1 MKLRAMLVVG
11 LVTLSAVAG
20 DKEVKLTLTA
30 EQWREDLRT
39 FAKEL
44 PRRHKNAYHA
54 VSKEAFEKAVADL
67 DAAIPT
73 LEPHQVVVRLQQIA
87 ALVGDGHTGVHT
99 PGVFKRYPLGLYWFG
114 NELRVTGAAK
124 EYAQALGA
132 RVVKIGGT
140 AVDDVQARVTRS
152 FPSAE
157 NENPWYVLATSPAFL
172 TSPETL
178 QTLGVVRDLGPATF
192 TFVDDAGASFD
203 LAIAPV
209 QPAAEKAGPTLR
221 LTSAVKE
228 EPLFRQRMGEP
239 FWFTY
244 LPESQTVYVAFR
256 SYASLGENAKKLWR
270 FVDTNPVQK
279 LVIDLRQNGG
289 GDYTEGRKHL
299 VEPVKERPALNQ
311 KGHLYVAIGRRTF
324 SAALANATHFRK
336 ETQAIL
342 VGEPI
347 GERPHSY
354 SENDEMTLPHSHL
367 VVSYSTRFYT
377 FGDEDVPAVMPDQ
390 RIDPDWA
397 AFKAGKDPVMD
408 WILAQQRER

>member
-1 MKLRAMLVVG
+1 MNLRALLVAG
-11 LVTLSAVAG
+11 LVLLPALAG
-20 DKEVKLTLTA
+20 EKEVKLA
-30 EQWREDLRT
+30 IPVDQWREDLRY

-44 PRRHKNAYHA
+44 PKRHKNAFHA

-67 DAAIPT
+67 DAAIPS
-73 LEPHQVVVRLQQIA
+73 LQPHQVVVRLQQIA

-99 PGVFKRYPLGLYWFG
+99 PSAFKRYPLGLWWFG
-114 NELRVTGAAK
+114 SELRVTGAAK

-132 RVVKIGGT
+132 RVIKIGGLPL
-140 AVDDVQARVTRS
+140 DEVQARVTRS
-152 FPSAE
+152 FASAE
-157 NENPWYVLATSPAFL
+157 NENPWFVLATSPAFL

-178 QTLGVVRDLGPATF
+178 QTVGVVADLGPATF
-192 TFVDDAGASFD
+192 TFEGDGGQTFD
-203 LAIAPV
+203 LALAPV

-221 LTSAVKE
+221 LVSAVKE

-256 SYASLGENAKKLWR
+256 SYSGLGENAKKLWR
-270 FVDTNPVQK
+270 FVDANPTQK

-299 VEPVKERPALNQ
+299 IEPVKDRPALNQ
-311 KGHLYVAIGRRTF
+311 KGHLFVVIGRRTF

-354 SENDEMTLPHSHL
+354 SENDEMTLPNSHL
-367 VVSYSTRFYT
+367 VVSYSTRYYT

-397 AFKAGKDPVMD
+397 SFKVGRDPVME
-408 WILAQQRER
+408 WILSPR

>member
-11 LVTLSAVAG
+11 LVTLAAVAG

-67 DAAIPT
+67 DAAIPS

-132 RVVKIGGT
+132 RVVKIGGM

-157 NENPWYVLATSPAFL
+157 NENPWYVLATSPAFH
-172 TSPETL
+172 TSPDTL

-244 LPESQTVYVAFR
+244 LPDAKTVYANFR
-256 SYASLGENAKKLWR
+256 SYDGLGANAKALFKL
-270 FVDTNPVQK
+270 VDTNPTSR
-279 LVIDLRQNGG
+279 LVIDMRQNGG
-289 GDYTEGRKHL
+289 GDFFEGRKHL
-299 VEPVKERPALNQ
+299 IQAVKERPAINA
-311 KGHLYVAIGRRTF
+311 KGHLFVIVGRRTF
-324 SAALANATHFRK
+324 SAALANAVDFRK
-336 ETQAIL
+336 DTNAIL

-347 GERPHSY
+347 GERPNSY
-354 SENDEMTLPHSHL
+354 SENDEMTLPNSRL
-367 VVSYSTRFYT
+367 VVSYSTRYYKFVE
-377 FGDEDVPAVMPDQ
+377 EDVPAVIPDK
-390 RIDPDWA
+390 RIDPNWTE
-397 AFKAGKDPVMD
+397 FRAGRDPVMD
-408 WILAQQRER
+408 WILSN

>member
-1 MKLRAMLVVG
+1 MRAL
-11 LVTLSAVAG
+11 LVAG
-20 DKEVKLTLTA
+20 LAFCASLLLLAGEKEVKLALPA
-30 EQWREDLRT
+30 DQWREDLRY

-44 PRRHKNAYHA
+44 PKRHKNAYHA
-54 VSKEAFEKAVADL
+54 VSKEAFERAVAEL

-73 LEPHQVVVRLQQIA
+73 LQPHQVVVRLQQIA

-99 PGVFKRYPLGLYWFG
+99 PDAFKRYPVALWWFG
-114 NELRVTGAAK
+114 NELRVTGAGK
-124 EYAQALGA
+124 EYPQALGT
-132 RVVKIGGT
+132 RVLEIGGMPL
-140 AVDDVQARVTRS
+140 DEVQARVTRC

-157 NENPWYVLATSPAFL
+157 NENAWYVLSTSVAFL
-172 TSPETL
+172 AMPEVL
-178 QTLGVVRDLGPATF
+178 QTLGVVPDLGPATF
-192 TFVDDAGASFD
+192 TLQADGGEPFD
-203 LAIAPV
+203 LPITPV
-209 QPAAEKAGPTLR
+209 ALAQEKVGPALR
-221 LTSAVKE
+221 LTPAVRE
-228 EPLFRQRMGEP
+228 EPLFRQRMNEA

-256 SYASLGENAKKLWR
+256 SYKGLGDNAKKLWR
-270 FVDTNPVQK
+270 FVDANPVQK

-289 GDYTEGRKHL
+289 GDYTEGHKHL
-299 VEPVKERPALNQ
+299 IEPIKDRPALNQ

-324 SAALANATHFRK
+324 SAAMANATHFRK

-354 SENDEMTLPHSHL
+354 SENDEMTLPNSHL

-397 AFKAGKDPVMD
+397 SFKVGRDPVME
-408 WILAQQRER
+408 WILAQK